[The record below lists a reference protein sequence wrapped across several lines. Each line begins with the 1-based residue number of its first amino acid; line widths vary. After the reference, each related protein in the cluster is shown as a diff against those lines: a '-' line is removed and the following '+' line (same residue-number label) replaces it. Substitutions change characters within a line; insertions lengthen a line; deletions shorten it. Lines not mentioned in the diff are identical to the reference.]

1 MTAEDLQK
9 LLESNFAPDFNLL
22 GLRLG
27 ELLSL
32 PATLLTL
39 AVIAEMLLP
48 ISSIWNLSRLKNTF
62 EELSK
67 KVNLPNRKLTHRY
80 FAGFMLILL
89 ISLIFIF
96 LVSVSKVIS
105 GSDSII
111 SFIILIFLLRQ
122 NPTQVL
128 IGRLKNAL
136 DNNELKEAKIILAP
150 QVLRETKKLSYMGLC
165 KAGCE
170 SAILRLFSSW
180 FAIMVWF
187 FILGDIGALIMALS
201 SVFCEAFNM
210 KLEKYSS
217 FGLFAS
223 RLEQTLLIPPA
234 FIFALL
240 NFLTPHPVV
249 ALKEGLR
256 AAKEYPAPISGFIL
270 GLIGSSLK
278 ISLGGP
284 RYYEGNLI
292 RFPKVGDKTNP
303 NSASLIKVL
312 RRMRYFGVLLLGFGI
327 AFNLYI
333 AENLPKIEEYS
344 LPKIVTEEN
353 LLPKD
358 EITPQDKSPK
368 DKGLSNL
375 EGLI

>member
-9 LLESNFAPDFNLL
+9 LFESNFAPDFNLL

-48 ISSIWNLSRLKNTF
+48 ISSLWNLSRLRATF
-62 EELSK
+62 EELSE

-89 ISLIFIF
+89 ISLIFLF
-96 LVSVSKVIS
+96 LVSVSKLIS

-111 SFIILIFLLRQ
+111 SFIILIFLLRL

-128 IGRLKNAL
+128 ISRLKNAL

-150 QVLRETKKLSYMGLC
+150 KVLRETRKLSYMGLC

-170 SAILRLFSSW
+170 SAILRLTSSW

-187 FILGDIGALIMALS
+187 LILGDLGALIMALS

-234 FIFALL
+234 FILALL
-240 NFLTPHPVV
+240 NFLTPHPIL
-249 ALKEGLR
+249 ALKEGIR
-256 AAKEYPAPISGFIL
+256 ASKEYPAPLSGFIL
-270 GLIGSSLK
+270 GLIGVSLN
-278 ISLGGP
+278 INLGGP
-284 RYYEGNLI
+284 RYYEGNLV
-292 RFPKVGDKTNP
+292 RLPRVGAKTNP
-303 NSASLIKVL
+303 NSTSLIKVL
-312 RRMRYFGVLLLGFGI
+312 RRMRFFGVLLLGFGI
-327 AFNLYI
+327 TFNLYV
-333 AENLPKIEEYS
+333 AENLPKIEEYT
-344 LPKIVTEEN
+344 LPQMVHEEN
-353 LLPKD
+353 IFQK
-358 EITPQDKSPK
+358 EEVKPQDKPQK
-368 DKGLSNL
+368 DKDLSNL